1 MASGNVATVY
11 IRRTDLA
18 TNEPGGRFTGVD
30 VPSVESITVDQL
42 VKQWIK
48 EQDVRASSSYVSLR
62 LTKANRRPTAE
73 EEATAEL
80 LDDPSLTLAAV
91 GVKNGSW
98 IVADVPR
105 SGTNGALVAVAYSL
119 RALLGWCRYA
129 CANLCVGMGA
139 PQICAMHAR
148 ARLCVAW
155 HLSELH
161 VWAASPSTCSKC
173 PVLCVC
179 IALLRLQH
187 YLGCAFPTLCY
198 I

>member
-62 LTKANRRPTAE
+62 LTKANQRPTAE

-119 RALLGWCRYA
+119 RALLGWCRFA
-129 CANLCVGMGA
+129 CANCVWEWVLLKFVPCMRVRVCVWHGIFQNYTCGLRHLQLVPSA
-139 PQICAMHAR
+139 PCF
-148 ARLCVAW
+148 
-155 HLSELH
+155 
-161 VWAASPSTCSKC
+161 
-173 PVLCVC
+173 VC
-179 IALLRLQH
+179 
-187 YLGCAFPTLCY
+187 G
-198 I
+198 